1 MDIYGADIDGI
12 EGKIIRFEATKE
24 VSRKGVTLLGLA
36 SKVVKEGLIRA
47 AKAIETLDGNWESIL
62 DQQGYTIQFIPS
74 EKPKLSA
81 SFDLPLAIM
90 LLYASIMQSLDSLDE
105 NIKQLEKQLESDG
118 DKKKRAKAKEKLIEK
133 FESSIKQKERILKY
147 KKRLADNPNKYL
159 LLGSLSIAN
168 GELKATEHGMLG
180 MIASAK
186 PGFIVIVPEESEI
199 HGAIVQLAKEKVKVL
214 KAKNLQEVWGII
226 LGESKPRPVAY
237 NQKKV
242 KTKQQLNYVPDL
254 SAIKGVA
261 LGKKAMAVALAGGH
275 NILFVGPPGQGKT
288 MLAKAA
294 TNLLPDLL
302 KDEMFEVNKVMS
314 AKGLLD
320 ENEVVLNRPF
330 QEVRKDTTG
339 PALFGGG
346 TNPPVPGIISLAHRG
361 IFLIDEINLFPP
373 ALIEQLRNPLNDKT
387 HRVQRLQWT
396 LDYPCDFILVAA
408 MNPCKC
414 GWLKHFKC
422 PKCEKTYLGPLAE
435 CPTDNTPLEKRCEC
449 TTNQIK
455 RFNNLSNPLLDR
467 IDLKVMVSE
476 YDKEPSGYKY
486 ASQTIKKEISNARK
500 IQQKRYDNANFGNL
514 NASIPDE
521 SQYKKY
527 CPDIPPNVERHIRDL
542 KREYDLTPR
551 RAVKLLL
558 VSRTLADLENSRNIR
573 QKDVDEA
580 KEIMGLGDF
589 YFKDLI

>member
-24 VSRKGVTLLGLA
+24 VSRTGVTLLGLA
-36 SKVVKEGLIRA
+36 SKVVKEGFYRA
-47 AKAIETLDGNWESIL
+47 VKAIETLEGNWGNIL
-62 DQQGYTIQFIPS
+62 DNQGYTIQLIPA
-74 EKPKLSA
+74 ETPKLSA
-81 SFDLPLAIM
+81 SLDLPIAIM
-90 LLYASIMQSLDSLDE
+90 LLYASIMQNLDSIAEKEEHLKEQLD
-105 NIKQLEKQLESDG
+105 SD
-118 DKKKRAKAKEKLIEK
+118 DKKKRAKTREKILE
-133 FESSIKQKERILKY
+133 EMAQLVEQKKRILKY
-147 KKRLADNPNKYL
+147 KKRLSSNHHKYL
-159 LLGSLSIAN
+159 LLGSLNIAN

-180 MIASAK
+180 MIAAAK
-186 PGFIVIVPEESEI
+186 PGFVVIVPEESEI
-199 HGAIVQLAKEKVKVL
+199 HGAIVKSANKEIKVF
-214 KAKNLQEVWGII
+214 KAKDLQEVWNII
-226 LGESKPRPVAY
+226 LRESIPRQVVC
-237 NQKKV
+237 NLKKV
-242 KTKQQLNYVPDL
+242 KSKKQLNYVPDL

-294 TNLLPDLL
+294 TNLLPRLQQ
-302 KDEMFEVNKVMS
+302 DEMFEVNKVMS
-314 AKGLLD
+314 AKGALD
-320 ENEVVLNRPF
+320 ANEVVLERSF
-330 QEVRKDTTG
+330 QEARKDTTEA
-339 PALFGGG
+339 ALFGGG
-346 TNPPVPGIISLAHRG
+346 TKPPVPGIISLAHRG

-373 ALIEQLRNPLNDKT
+373 TLIEQLRNPLNDKI
-387 HRVQRLQWT
+387 HRTQRLQWT

-414 GWLKHFKC
+414 GWLKHLKC
-422 PKCEKTYLGPLAE
+422 PKCEKTYLEPTKE
-435 CPTDNTPLEKRCEC
+435 CPKDKALLNKRCAC
-449 TTNQIK
+449 SPSKIK

-500 IQQKRYDNANFGNL
+500 VQQKRYDNAKFGNL

-521 SQYKKY
+521 SQYKEY